1 MSKATFP
8 DKLRT
13 QMRMALPMIDK
24 NIRCKAN
31 TSRQSLMQASGL
43 NDNQL
48 QAALKL
54 AYGSKGVPSS
64 RLPFSHRR
72 QDVRFRVAA
81 EDAGE
86 MVRDVGLCHR
96 GLSRRCTRC
105 CTIRRNRA
113 GCSCRASPTRW
124 IAIAANNRR
133 TDIELFQVCKALDEP
148 NVPTL
153 LSLRDDGLPAYK
165 AGAWRIDCRSFRKW
179 ATSYT
184 PYRPQT
190 ETTNHYV

>member
-1 MSKATFP
+1 MSRATFP

-48 QAALKL
+48 QAALRM
-54 AYGSKGVPSS
+54 AYGEEGRAES
-64 RLPFSHRR
+64 RLPLTHRR

-81 EDAGE
+81 PGAGE

-96 GLSRRCTRC
+96 GLNHLCTRC
-105 CTIRRNRA
+105 
-113 GCSCRASPTRW
+113 
-124 IAIAANNRR
+124 
-133 TDIELFQVCKALDEP
+133 
-148 NVPTL
+148 
-153 LSLRDDGLPAYK
+153 
-165 AGAWRIDCRSFRKW
+165 
-179 ATSYT
+179 
-184 PYRPQT
+184 
-190 ETTNHYV
+190 